1 MNNDKSS
8 RGAGSA
14 GHGHSLHKFFT
25 LDPDGNAEGQSFCD
39 VLCRN
44 YAYIVEH
51 APVSVVITDARG
63 LIEFVNPKFEEVT
76 GYKAH
81 EVLGKNPGIIKSGEM
96 PLTDYSALWKTI
108 LSGRQWTGEFH
119 NRRKN
124 GELFWENAIIDGIV
138 DDSGKITHFIAIK
151 EDITEVK
158 EARKKLEQER
168 LRMIQNSKMAEIG
181 QMASGILHEVGNPIA
196 AIRGL
201 ICDIRESCQT
211 SEESISL
218 NRIVAAQ
225 LDEVLAEVDRI
236 TGITMDISEFSYSR
250 HAVVELLDLNSLIST
265 TCRLMRYDRRWSN
278 IALELH
284 LDDHL
289 PPVHA
294 VKDHIVQILMNLLS
308 NAAHAVEQV
317 GGQSWRVDIT
327 TSATDESVQ
336 VRVADNG
343 CGIEPDDL
351 PRVFD
356 PFYSNKARGE
366 GSGLGL
372 ALCKSLIDE
381 RHGEISLSSQP
392 GVGTEV
398 CISLPVHA
406 PQG

>member
-1 MNNDKSS
+1 
-8 RGAGSA
+8 
-14 GHGHSLHKFFT
+14 
-25 LDPDGNAEGQSFCD
+25 
-39 VLCRN
+39 
-44 YAYIVEH
+44 
-51 APVSVVITDARG
+51 
-63 LIEFVNPKFEEVT
+63 
-76 GYKAH
+76 
-81 EVLGKNPGIIKSGEM
+81 M

-211 SEESISL
+211 GEESISL
-218 NRIVAAQ
+218 NRIVAGQ